1 MSIFQSILT
10 ALFCMSVVF
19 SVLVILW
26 AILRLFSTFIQFI
39 EKQKK

>member
-10 ALFCMSVVF
+10 ALFCMLVVF
-19 SVLVILW
+19 AVLVILW
-26 AILRLFSTFIQFI
+26 AILRLFSTFIQLI